1 MYFEDS
7 DIDSLQVAI
16 HDLLLYFREEWPKES
31 ITPKLHILEKH
42 VVPFIQKWRYGMG
55 KYGEQG
61 GEGIHSEFNS
71 LTRLYCRMR
80 SKTVFAHI
88 LWQRNLSQK

>member
-1 MYFEDS
+1 MKICHY
-7 DIDSLQVAI
+7 SLQVAI
-16 HDLLLYFREEWPKES
+16 DDLLLYFREEWPKES

-42 VVPFIQKWRYGMG
+42 VVPFIQKRRYGMG

-71 LTRLYCRMR
+71 LTHPLAKKLKPEIKR
-80 SKTVFAHI
+80 
-88 LWQRNLSQK
+88 RNKDN